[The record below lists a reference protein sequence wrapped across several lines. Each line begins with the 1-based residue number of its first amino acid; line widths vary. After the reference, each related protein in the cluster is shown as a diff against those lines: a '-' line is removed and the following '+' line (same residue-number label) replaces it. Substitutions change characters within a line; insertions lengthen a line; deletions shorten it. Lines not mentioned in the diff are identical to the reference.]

1 MARPWLQR
9 SLLSPTPVFTALAS
23 IFQVLLCPNPDL
35 LLLSLLLLLQSTL
48 PSTLSWGPGS
58 ENCLNLGPGNY
69 PMRNG
74 KFSSPGSHC
83 SSKLRGGQR
92 TRKGLTKGPHRHHS
106 SHARASAV
114 CWEGLERSLPR
125 CYPGLQI
132 SRRCSSHRL
141 ALSGEFWIPGP
152 HVPHV
157 YSPELPTGC

>member
-1 MARPWLQR
+1 MPAPWPALARPWLQ
-9 SLLSPTPVFTALAS
+9 LSPTPVFTALAS

-35 LLLSLLLLLQSTL
+35 LLLSLLLLLPFTL

-92 TRKGLTKGPHRHHS
+92 TRKGLTRGPHTHHS
-106 SHARASAV
+106 SHAWAFG
-114 CWEGLERSLPR
+114 GLL
-125 CYPGLQI
+125 GG
-132 SRRCSSHRL
+132 
-141 ALSGEFWIPGP
+141 SGEVSASVLSRVTNQQEMPQPQACPQQGVLDSWAP
-152 HVPHV
+152 HPSRVQ
-157 YSPELPTGC
+157 S